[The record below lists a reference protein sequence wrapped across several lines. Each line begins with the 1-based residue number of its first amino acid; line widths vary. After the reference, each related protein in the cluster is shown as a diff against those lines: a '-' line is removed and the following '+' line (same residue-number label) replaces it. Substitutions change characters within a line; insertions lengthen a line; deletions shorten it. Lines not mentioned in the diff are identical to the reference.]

1 MNRLFYKGLWNKG
14 QCILNF
20 NVYLGV
26 VSQPKTSGTVKSF
39 NFNMSDLSSWDSNVT
54 FPFLLQCAPG
64 VIPYFGPERLERV
77 DRMIIKVPPTHLII
91 WQYLVGEVGDEGFK
105 EKLKQVETQLNENSK
120 NWVLPSKVGIEKYWT
135 LLKNDKS
142 LPHKLLNLSNL
153 IALETRFRNSCNYA
167 VRIRRAAYLSS
178 AIRLFK
184 ISLCGLNSSCYLSF
198 FRDSS
203 PRSKIDGERMKWEK
217 MKWWWRDFREDER
230 VWGGGIAP
238 TIKARVLHFRKIKKG
253 ETQGTLNFE
262 KIKNCSKEKKS

>member
-91 WQYLVGEVGDEGFK
+91 WQYLVGEVGDERFK
-105 EKLKQVETQLNENSK
+105 EKLKQVETQLNENPK

-153 IALETRFRNSCNYA
+153 ITFQKYIYIMIVEFEDSTIDTNVMRKLLKTHYSIVSKKQLRKEFQGKKPNC
-167 VRIRRAAYLSS
+167 L
-178 AIRLFK
+178 
-184 ISLCGLNSSCYLSF
+184 IS
-198 FRDSS
+198 
-203 PRSKIDGERMKWEK
+203 K
-217 MKWWWRDFREDER
+217 
-230 VWGGGIAP
+230 
-238 TIKARVLHFRKIKKG
+238 VLV
-253 ETQGTLNFE
+253 
-262 KIKNCSKEKKS
+262 

>member
-91 WQYLVGEVGDEGFK
+91 WQYLVGEVGDEGF
-105 EKLKQVETQLNENSK
+105 LKYHGYPTGISNSLLGELNVSEVN
-120 NWVLPSKVGIEKYWT
+120 V
-135 LLKNDKS
+135 
-142 LPHKLLNLSNL
+142 
-153 IALETRFRNSCNYA
+153 
-167 VRIRRAAYLSS
+167 
-178 AIRLFK
+178 AICIL
-184 ISLCGLNSSCYLSF
+184 
-198 FRDSS
+198 
-203 PRSKIDGERMKWEK
+203 
-217 MKWWWRDFREDER
+217 
-230 VWGGGIAP
+230 
-238 TIKARVLHFRKIKKG
+238 T
-253 ETQGTLNFE
+253 
-262 KIKNCSKEKKS
+262 